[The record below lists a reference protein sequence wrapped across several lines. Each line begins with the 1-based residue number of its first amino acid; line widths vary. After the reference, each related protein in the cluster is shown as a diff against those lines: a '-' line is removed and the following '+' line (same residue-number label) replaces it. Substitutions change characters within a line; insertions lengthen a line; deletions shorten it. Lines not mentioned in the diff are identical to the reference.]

1 MSVKA
6 NVNIPMTYLL
16 SFVVVGFDD
25 GITGKLFCCTNGL
38 RGSRLVCDW
47 EWPITFNEHRW
58 SSIRLLCV
66 LVNISKKSSS
76 FVVLLMGPIAPLFS
90 LYAEDLLLAALTLLP
105 SGVNYI
111 IA

>member
-38 RGSRLVCDW
+38 RGSRLVCD
-47 EWPITFNEHRW
+47 
-58 SSIRLLCV
+58 
-66 LVNISKKSSS
+66 
-76 FVVLLMGPIAPLFS
+76 
-90 LYAEDLLLAALTLLP
+90 
-105 SGVNYI
+105 
-111 IA
+111 